1 MRTHAA
7 PHCDCCQGIVTATP
21 ARMDNPPGQAAI
33 AYRNGSHAQFL
44 AAMQARL
51 SSSAY
56 PALAAFGSR
65 EASDFTLAMA
75 DALATSLEVL
85 AFYTERFAN
94 EHTLRTATERLSVI
108 ELARLI
114 GYQAAPGVA
123 ASTHLAFTLQDVPG
137 APLGPITIPVGTRV
151 QSVPGQ
157 DEVAQTFETVAAI
170 TARAGW
176 NALAAQQTVRRPP
189 AAGDTRLWLQGNAT
203 GLAAGDM
210 LLIAAIGPEGIPAD
224 VAHWSARVLSR
235 VTVHAERALTE
246 VAWRQPLGADTLF
259 SPPPGEKVRIFALR
273 KRTAVFGASAA
284 DWRAL
289 SDDAKASYIGLSDA
303 AQLARPGDLHE
314 WPDFSV
320 LAPVYPEQR
329 QGSDAIVQQLA
340 PATLE
345 QVALAATSIAEATAT
360 QAMHTAASRTSG
372 VLAAGGAFVKQAL
385 ASASE
390 SAAAVT
396 EAVKLASEDVVARTK
411 TAIDSF
417 MPDVDVA
424 DPVGSALGSI
434 RAKLA
439 NLGSATSTALLA
451 FNAELNPAG
460 HLATLGDAGAA
471 VNDTIRSAAQAT
483 LGAAAAADVAGLVS
497 AAVTIAR
504 MLPAQLAP
512 RTPEAMAE
520 IIRHFAALG
529 VARAGGSPVA
539 SEDVSGTIA
548 AISTALPPTL
558 QSPLDMNALGG
569 LLASGEDLVN
579 APREGAQHAYAAIVS
594 QVDHVLLGSLTTTS
608 SRRAALV
615 RAPDSIDLFPAND
628 AVTAGGWALL
638 SVPGQRALYRIVAAG
653 TGNRAEYLLSG
664 QTTRLQLAGPMPNGR
679 LPAAFEHAV
688 RGLSVHVESEA
699 LQLADTPL
707 AMPVYGETL
716 ALDAL
721 VEGLLPGQA
730 IALGGPAPRI
740 AITHAGRGTP
750 LLAASGS
757 ALRTLAEGD
766 SLRLIAAPERL
777 VGNAS
782 EYLAP
787 AAFGAA
793 LGDASQRLR
802 LQLADRDGRTGHIA
816 VQGSA
821 VTLADALEADDAQAE
836 IAFIAVGDEALTH
849 DRDRSTL
856 RLAKAMTRVYDRRRL
871 RINANVAPATH
882 GETVHAIAGSGD
894 GSLAN
899 QRFTLAQAPLTHVSA
914 ATPSGSASTLELRVN
929 EVLWQERA
937 SLFAAPA
944 EARVF
949 ETTRDD
955 RGVTTVQ
962 FGDGHEGARLPSGS
976 ANVRVR
982 YRKGLGVAGNV
993 AAGALTTLLSRP
1005 LGVAGVANP
1014 VAATG
1019 GEDAEPLE
1027 RARENAPV
1035 TVLTLERAVSVSD
1048 YANFARA
1055 FAGIAKAHA
1064 VWIAI
1069 GPARGM
1075 FLSIAGVDGAPVPE
1089 DGSTFVNLRN
1099 ALRAHGDA
1107 QLPLYI
1113 VNHVGLRFRCRL
1125 AVKVLARHAPDAVL
1139 SMVDAALRRHFAFAA
1154 RQFGQPV
1161 SVDEVAAVAQA
1172 VAGVEAVHALRL
1184 HHDGSAISLTPR
1196 LFARLPQATPTAPPS
1211 PAEIL
1216 TLAADGLEL
1225 EVLP

>member
-1 MRTHAA
+1 MRPTSA
-7 PHCDCCQGIVTATP
+7 PHCDCCQGVATHTP
-21 ARMDNPPGQAAI
+21 ARIDNPPGQAAI
-33 AYRNGSHAQFL
+33 AYRSGDHAQFL
-44 AAMQARL
+44 ASMKARL

-56 PALAAFGSR
+56 PALSAFGSR

-75 DALATSLEVL
+75 DALAASLDVL

-137 APLGPITIPVGTRV
+137 ATLGPITIPIGTRV

-157 DEVAQTFETVAAI
+157 DEAAQTFETVAAVD
-170 TARAGW
+170 ARAEW
-176 NALAAQQTVRRPP
+176 NALAAQQAVFHSPT
-189 AAGDTRLWLQGNAT
+189 AGDTRLWLQGNAT

-210 LLIAAIGPEGIPAD
+210 ILIAALGPEAIPSD

-235 VTVHAERALTE
+235 VSVHAERALTE

-259 SPPPGEKVRIFALR
+259 SPAPGEKVRIFALR
-273 KRTAVFGASAA
+273 KRAAVFGASAA

-289 SDDAKASYIGLSDA
+289 SDDAKATYIGLPGA
-303 AQLARPGDLHE
+303 AQLVRPGDLRE
-314 WPDFSV
+314 WPDFSA

-329 QGSDAIVQQLA
+329 QGSDAIVQLHV

-360 QAMHTAASRTSG
+360 QAMHTAASRASSVLSTS
-372 VLAAGGAFVKQAL
+372 GAFVNKAL

-411 TAIDSF
+411 TTIDSF
-417 MPDVDVA
+417 MPDVDVT
-424 DPVGSALGSI
+424 DPVGSALASI
-434 RAKLA
+434 RSQLT
-439 NLGSATSTALLA
+439 NLGTAASTALLA

-460 HLATLGDAGAA
+460 HLATLGEAGTA
-471 VNDTIRSAAQAT
+471 VNDSLRSAAQAT

-512 RTPEAMAE
+512 ATPEALAE
-520 IIRHFAALG
+520 IVRHFAALG
-529 VARAGGSPVA
+529 VARAGGSPLTSDA
-539 SEDVSGTIA
+539 VSGTIA
-548 AISTALPPTL
+548 AISEALPPTL
-558 QSPLDMNALGG
+558 QNPIDMNALGN
-569 LLASGEDLVN
+569 LLESGEDLAN
-579 APREGAQHAYAAIVS
+579 APRNGAQSAYEAIVS
-594 QVDHVLLGSLTTTS
+594 QVDHVLLGQLGTTS
-608 SRRAALV
+608 GRRAPLL
-615 RAPDSIDLFPAND
+615 RTPDSIDLFPADD

-638 SVPGQRALYRIVAAG
+638 SVPGQRTLYRIAAAG

-664 QTTRLQLAGPMPNGR
+664 QTTRLQLAGPLPNGR

-688 RGLSVHVESEA
+688 RALSVHVVSEE
-699 LQLADTPL
+699 LQLAGTPL
-707 AMPVYGETL
+707 ATPVYGETL
-716 ALDAL
+716 ALDVH

-740 AITHAGRGTP
+740 AITHAGRGTL
-750 LLAASGS
+750 LLAGDGS

-766 SLRLIAAPERL
+766 SLQLIAPPERL
-777 VGNAS
+777 IGNTA
-782 EYLAP
+782 EYLSP
-787 AAFGAA
+787 TAFGAA
-793 LGDASQRLR
+793 LGDASVRLR
-802 LQLADRDGRTGHIA
+802 LQLADRDGLAGRVE
-816 VQGSA
+816 VQGHA
-821 VTLADALEADDAQAE
+821 VLLAQALEGDDAQAE
-836 IAFIAVGDEALTH
+836 IAFIASGDDAISH

-856 RLAKAMTRVYDRRRL
+856 RLANATTRTYDRRRL

-882 GETVHAIAGSGD
+882 GETVQAIAGSGD
-894 GSLAN
+894 ARLAN

-914 ATPSGSASTLELRVN
+914 ATPGGSASTLEVRVYD
-929 EVLWQERA
+929 VLWQERA

-955 RGVTTVQ
+955 RGVTTLQ
-962 FGDGHEGARLPSGS
+962 FGDGIEGARLPSGS

-982 YRKGLGVAGNV
+982 YRKGLGLAGNV
-993 AAGALTTLLSRP
+993 AAGSLTTLLSRP
-1005 LGVAGVANP
+1005 LGVTAVANP
-1014 VAATG
+1014 VAASG

-1048 YANFARA
+1048 YANFARS

-1064 VWIAI
+1064 AWIPV
-1069 GPARGM
+1069 GPARGV

-1089 DGSTFVNLRN
+1089 DGSTFVNLRD

-1107 QLPLYI
+1107 QLPLSI
-1113 VNHVGLRFRCRL
+1113 VNHAGLHFRCRV
-1125 AVKVLARHAPDAVL
+1125 AVKVLASHDADAVL
-1139 SMVDAALRRHFAFAA
+1139 ALVDTALRRHFAFAA
-1154 RQFGQPV
+1154 RQFGQAV
-1161 SVDEVAAVAQA
+1161 SVDELAAVAQA
-1172 VAGVEAVHALRL
+1172 VPGVEAVDVRRL
-1184 HHDGSAISLTPR
+1184 HRADSAASRTPR
-1196 LFARLPQATPTAPPS
+1196 LFARLPQATPTAPPA

-1216 TLAADGLEL
+1216 TLAAEGLEL